1 VAPEVAGSNPVIHPT
16 SQIPARKTPL
26 FVAELLSYNERRVF
40 LLRAKVA
47 AMHTAILRGTLVG
60 LMGLSIACGRSI
72 PTAPTPS
79 GRGGAVPPPSAPTLP
94 NFPALSGPSRTFTFD
109 HELTYPPTAYTKQS
123 HFVLYENGA
132 FALKYVSLGLE
143 YRGGYTESNGVITFE
158 WEGWS
163 GAGPWGA
170 SGTLKDGS
178 LTVRFNAVMQM
189 TDFED
194 GVYALK
200 E

>member
-1 VAPEVAGSNPVIHPT
+1 
-16 SQIPARKTPL
+16 
-26 FVAELLSYNERRVF
+26 
-40 LLRAKVA
+40 
-47 AMHTAILRGTLVG
+47 MHTAILRATLVG

-158 WEGWS
+158 WEGCS